1 MPGQAWGRKK
11 ATERADRLAHQAL
24 RIWPGPAPGVGD
36 EESTDGFD
44 WSVIDAAIEAI
55 LAGNWTAHSD
65 LAEVG
70 GTAAQ
75 PVGNYCASPSAP
87 ANAYRILT
95 SGGQV
100 STYSR
105 WTGPTDTRDVR
116 TVLEEEGIR
125 FDEQDAADQSQRPR
139 GPDFQALVDE
149 EMEQLD
155 ITTSGARRC
164 LRTQAGS
171 SRRHQRLAES

>member
-1 MPGQAWGRKK
+1 MPGQAWGRREV
-11 ATERADRLAHQAL
+11 TERADRLADQAL
-24 RIWPGPAPGVGD
+24 RIWPGPVPGVGD

-44 WSVIDAAIEAI
+44 SSVIDDAIEAI
-55 LAGNWTAHSD
+55 PAGNWTTYGD

-87 ANAYRILT
+87 ANAYRILA

-100 STYSR
+100 SAYFR

-116 TVLEEEGIR
+116 TVLGEEGIR
-125 FDEQDAADQSQRPR
+125 FDEQGAADQSQRLRAPTYR
-139 GPDFQALVDE
+139 PAWTKKW
-149 EMEQLD
+149 EQLD
-155 ITTSGARRC
+155 ITTSGARPC
-164 LRTQAGS
+164 LRKQA
-171 SRRHQRLAES
+171 